1 MDVAMESASRRAP
14 RNVWALWGVAAGVL
28 GAVTNVGLDDQTST
42 LKKLQP
48 WDATIIGE
56 LNRTLYAAGVITGL
70 AAIACLVLF
79 VAGWKRWSER
89 RTTSLASGAVSVAL
103 TVSAAAMLVGYG
115 VKGGLAEY
123 LPGGSND
130 DNFSPDALLVLF
142 TLNDTAG
149 WYAWWGVVIAA
160 GCCAWLGLRDR
171 VLPVWLGVIG
181 VVALLPPTIAMVFT
195 GAVAIAGLVGPL
207 WLIVLGLALALR
219 REEPLSAVSP
229 PAGTI
234 PG

>member
-1 MDVAMESASRRAP
+1 M
-14 RNVWALWGVAAGVL
+14 WALWAVPAGVL
-28 GAVTNVGLDDQTST
+28 GVVTNVGLDDQTSD
-42 LKKLQP
+42 LEKLQP
-48 WDATIIGE
+48 WDAATIGE
-56 LNRTLYAAGVITGL
+56 LNRTLYAAGVITGF

-79 VAGWKRWSER
+79 IAGWKRWSSER
-89 RTTSLASGAVSVAL
+89 RTTGLASGAVSVAL

-115 VKGGLAEY
+115 LKGALAEY

-171 VLPVWLGVIG
+171 ILPTWVAAIG
-181 VVALLPPTIAMVFT
+181 VLALLLPTIAMVFT

-207 WLIVLGLALALR
+207 WLIVLGLALALK
-219 REEPLSAVSP
+219 REGANI
-229 PAGTI
+229 A
-234 PG
+234 